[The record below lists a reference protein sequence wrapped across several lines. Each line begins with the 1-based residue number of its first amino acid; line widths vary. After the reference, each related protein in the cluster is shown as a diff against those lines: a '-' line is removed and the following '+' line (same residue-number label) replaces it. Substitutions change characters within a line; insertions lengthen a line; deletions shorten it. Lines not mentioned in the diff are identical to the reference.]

1 MKPQHP
7 VSADDGAPG
16 GPLLLI
22 STAGPQAFVA
32 LATASDAPAPRPL
45 GARSRGRELVVAIR
59 DLLATA
65 ELTITDLGG
74 IVVDRGPGSFTG
86 VRVGVTTAKTLAFAR
101 ELPIVGVTSHLL
113 LAWSAAIIV
122 PHLVLR
128 DAGRGYVYAKVVSP
142 GSTDLATLPLWCPL
156 AQALAEAPEAPLL
169 IEPESP
175 LATTTRAATDRPVHD
190 THVTVAAMRAL
201 GRAALA
207 EGQALSAHRL
217 VPAYVQKSTPEQVR
231 EGLRPA

>member
-1 MKPQHP
+1 MKPERP
-7 VSADDGAPG
+7 ASTDALLAV

-22 STAGPQAFVA
+22 STAGPRAFVA
-32 LATASDAPAPRPL
+32 LATDARGASPRPL

-59 DLLATA
+59 DLLAA
-65 ELTITDLGG
+65 AGLGVTDLGG

-101 ELPIVGVTSHLL
+101 TLPIVGVTSHVL
-113 LAWSAAIIV
+113 LARSAAIAS

-128 DAGRGYVYAKVVSP
+128 DAGRGHVYAEVVP
-142 GSTDLATLPLWCPL
+142 PEATDLGTLPLWCPL
-156 AQALAEAPEAPLL
+156 AQALDEAPDVPVLV
-169 IEPESP
+169 EPDSP
-175 LATTTRAATDRPVHD
+175 LVAALAATDRTVRD
-190 THVTVAAMRAL
+190 TDVTVEAMYAL
-201 GRAALA
+201 GTATLLA
-207 EGQALSAHRL
+207 GERLPAHRL